1 MSTIT
6 AKLIIRL
13 DLGPHGRLG
22 PGKQLLLQRIGELG
36 SISAAARTMSMSYRQ
51 AWDLVH
57 QMNEAFDEPVVISQ
71 TGGKSG
77 GGATLTAFGRT
88 LVAEMSAMQAE
99 AERVLA
105 RHVHGIERKL
115 KPFTGTPAPK
125 DHDDDA
131 AD

>member
-1 MSTIT
+1 
-6 AKLIIRL
+6 
-13 DLGPHGRLG
+13 
-22 PGKQLLLQRIGELG
+22 
-36 SISAAARTMSMSYRQ
+36 
-51 AWDLVH
+51 
-57 QMNEAFDEPVVISQ
+57 MNEAFDEPVVISQ

-88 LVAEMSAMQAE
+88 LVSELSAMQAE

-105 RHVHGIERKL
+105 KHVHGIEQKL
-115 KPFTGTPAPK
+115 KPFTGTPSPK